1 MIHSN
6 QKPHYWDFPG
16 GPGVKSPDC
25 HAGDA
30 GSIPGQGTKIP
41 HAKEQ
46 LPSNLESSL
55 CFIQVSILHNIYA
68 YKLSKQGDNIQP

>member
-1 MIHSN
+1 MSTVLLLNLSISN

-41 HAKEQ
+41 HA
-46 LPSNLESSL
+46 L
-55 CFIQVSILHNIYA
+55 CPKNENI
-68 YKLSKQGDNIQP
+68 KQNQYYNTFNNDF